1 MKKIRFAICALIAAL
16 ALGLVSPAAM
26 AIDDPGI
33 DTTYAAVLLAEDGD
47 QELSLIH
54 ISEPT
59 RRS

>member
-54 ISEPT
+54 I
-59 RRS
+59 